1 MFWYTVYEITTS
13 SQFLISNLGPFGGC
27 NPFSRKNSSLLIL
40 FLDEI
45 NSVDIQAN
53 NLQRHALIKEG
64 SRFSAANST
73 KEPSLSP
80 ASPCTSFLY
89 PLLSHSV
96 PLMQVKNG
104 NSDRKLQS
112 YKLYAIHVLKYIN
125 SGTSHQLWKIIQ
137 PFKPKNQNP
146 VMNKSSCS
154 ALASI
159 DSPCSLAKCS
169 KQIKQKLVERSFSS
183 SGR

>member
-1 MFWYTVYEITTS
+1 MELLWYLVHLRFLPLVFSWNFRIRDLTTKGCLDIKKLLYWFCLRELRVDKFCKCSFYVFWYTVYEITTS
-13 SQFLISNLGPFGGC
+13 SQFLISNVGPFGGD

-45 NSVDIQAN
+45 NSVDVQAN

-64 SRFSAANST
+64 SRVSAENNP

-80 ASPCTSFLY
+80 ALPCTSFMY
-89 PLLSHSV
+89 PFLSHSV

-112 YKLYAIHVLKYIN
+112 YKLYAIHVLK
-125 SGTSHQLWKIIQ
+125 
-137 PFKPKNQNP
+137 
-146 VMNKSSCS
+146 
-154 ALASI
+154 
-159 DSPCSLAKCS
+159 
-169 KQIKQKLVERSFSS
+169 
-183 SGR
+183 